1 LTSVKESGTEY
12 PGSFSLAQ
20 NYPNPFNPATTIN
33 YSIPKQSNVT
43 IKVYNVLGK
52 EIMTLVN
59 EYKSTGNY
67 KVEFDAKNLSSGIY
81 FYQMKTNEFIQTK
94 KMSLLK

>member
-1 LTSVKESGTEY
+1 LPQG
-12 PGSFSLAQ
+12 
-20 NYPNPFNPATTIN
+20 
-33 YSIPKQSNVT
+33 NVT

-67 KVEFDAKNLSSGIY
+67 KVEFDAKNLTSGIY
-81 FYQMKTNEFIQTK
+81 FYQIKTNDFIQTK